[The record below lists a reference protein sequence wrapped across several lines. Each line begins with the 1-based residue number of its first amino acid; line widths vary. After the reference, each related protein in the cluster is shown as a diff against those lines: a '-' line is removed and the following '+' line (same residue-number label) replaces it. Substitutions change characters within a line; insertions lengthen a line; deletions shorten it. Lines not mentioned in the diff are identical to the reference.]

1 VSPDAAD
8 REGLRATLAAV
19 HGDGRGWMLLAVAV
33 GWFFVLGLRFVVPAL
48 LPFITDDFPVSDTAA
63 GGAITLLW
71 ITYAFMQFPAGALVD
86 RLGERRLLVWSVLLS
101 TGALAGYLGSV
112 TFTVFLVATAAY
124 GLGSGLFGPARGTVL
139 TRTFPDRD
147 GFAFG
152 AVLAMGSVGAAALPV
167 AATFLA
173 GAVGWRVAL
182 GVAIPGF
189 LVAGVGLWRTVP
201 RGTATPP
208 AADGGRVSVRDEL
221 RAVGSAIS
229 SDRVA
234 LAVAAITLM
243 LFGFQGVTAFFTTYL
258 VDAKGLS
265 EGTAAAL
272 FGVVFLSGA
281 GFQWLGG
288 SLADRYGHARV
299 LAAVSL
305 IGIIPLAAFP
315 LVSGLGPLLIV
326 SALLGMR
333 LSVGP
338 VSNAYIVS
346 LLPVDVRGTAW
357 GLLRTGFF
365 TLGAFGSTAVGALAD
380 RALFAEAFFLLA
392 LLTAVAGVIY
402 LFLPERSG
410 ATPGAVGD

>member
-1 VSPDAAD
+1 
-8 REGLRATLAAV
+8 
-19 HGDGRGWMLLAVAV
+19 MLLAVAV
-33 GWFFVLGLRFVVPAL
+33 GWFFILGLRFVVPAV
-48 LPFITDDFPVSDTAA
+48 LPFITDDFPVSNASA

-71 ITYAFMQFPAGALVD
+71 ITYALIQFPAGAMVD
-86 RLGERRLLVWSVLLS
+86 RIGERRLLISSVVLS
-101 TGALAGYLGSV
+101 AAGLAGYLGSV
-112 TFTVFLVATAAY
+112 TFTVFLLATAAY
-124 GLGSGLFGPARGTVL
+124 GFGSGLFGPARGTVL

-167 AATFLA
+167 VATVLS
-173 GAVGWRVAL
+173 GTVGWRVAV
-182 GVAIPGF
+182 GVTIPGF
-189 LVAGVGLWRTVP
+189 LLAGLGLWRTVP
-201 RGTATPP
+201 RGTATEP
-208 AADGGRVSVRDEL
+208 AADGGRVSIRDEL
-221 RAVGSAIS
+221 RAVRSAIG

-265 EGTAAAL
+265 EGTAGAL

-305 IGIIPLAAFP
+305 VGILPLAAFP
-315 LVSGLGPLLIV
+315 LVSGLGPLLVV

-365 TLGAFGSTAVGALAD
+365 TLGAFGSTTVGAMAD

-392 LLTAVAGVIY
+392 ALTAVAGVIY
-402 LFLPERSG
+402 LFLPERTG